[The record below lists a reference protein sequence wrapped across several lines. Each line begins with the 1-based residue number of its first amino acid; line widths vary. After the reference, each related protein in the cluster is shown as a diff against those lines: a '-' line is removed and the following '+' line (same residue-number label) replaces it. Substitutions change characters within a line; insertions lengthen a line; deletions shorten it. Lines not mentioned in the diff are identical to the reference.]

1 VPFGLGFSRA
11 FNRCYMK
18 QTVGF
23 SEFQD
28 SFQRLRPSNFS
39 PEGLGILWDY
49 LEQYEQDC
57 GVEIE
62 LDVIAICC
70 DFSESDWESIAKDYD
85 FDLSEC
91 ETDDEKIEEVKKC
104 LEENGALIGE
114 VEGGFVYRDF

>member
-1 VPFGLGFSRA
+1 
-11 FNRCYMK
+11 MK

-39 PEGLGILWDY
+39 LEGLGILWDY

-57 GVEIE
+57 GAEME
-62 LDVIAICC
+62 LDVVAICC
-70 DFSESDWESIAKDYD
+70 DFSESDWQSIAEDYD

>member
-1 VPFGLGFSRA
+1 
-11 FNRCYMK
+11 MK
-18 QTVGF
+18 QTVSF

-28 SFQRLRPSNFS
+28 AFQRLRPQNFS
-39 PEGLGILWDY
+39 LEGLGVLWDY

-57 GVEIE
+57 GVEVE

-70 DFSESDWESIAKDYD
+70 DFSEDGWENIAQAYN

-91 ETDDEKIEEVKKC
+91 ETEEEKIEEVREC
-104 LEENGALIGE
+104 LEANGAFVGE